1 MVLGSLFA
9 TSARATETLNCKS
22 ALNSF
27 GGYSAIKIELNGN
40 DVQISGVT
48 TGGMAHYV
56 AVFGPYTATP
66 KLSGDAVI
74 YDFQDQFGQA
84 GQVSLLTT
92 VIAGKLVQTASS
104 DYGMF
109 KGVMSCN

>member
-1 MVLGSLFA
+1 MKTMIFTLSMVLGSLFA

-48 TGGMAHYV
+48 TGAGEYAPIPP
-56 AVFGPYTATP
+56 VFGP
-66 KLSGDAVI
+66 
-74 YDFQDQFGQA
+74 
-84 GQVSLLTT
+84 
-92 VIAGKLVQTASS
+92 
-104 DYGMF
+104 
-109 KGVMSCN
+109 